1 MHVSAD
7 LISLAAVILVALV
20 CGLVLTRLRQPALV
34 GYLLSGIVLGPSGFG
49 LVEFRET
56 ISFLADLGVLLL
68 LFLVGMELSLRSF
81 RAIWGVALAAAGL
94 QILCATAIMGLFAV
108 ALGFPLEVAVLLGF
122 VVAVS
127 STAVAVKM
135 LEDLNILRTQVGQI
149 TVAILI
155 AQDLAIVPMMLILGL
170 FAGNGDI
177 ALGIGKIGLSLL
189 LLATLVWYLSRRAR
203 VRLPLSGVLVASPE
217 LRPLY
222 GLTLCFG
229 AATLTGLMGLSAA
242 YGAFLAGLVVGN
254 STARNTLL
262 RSVRSVQDIL
272 IMVFFLSIGLLIDL
286 DYVWDNIGTV
296 LVILFIV
303 TVVKTGFNIGV
314 LVLLREP
321 WQHAFISGVLLA
333 QIGEFSFL
341 LGGVGRDSGL
351 IDAAGFQL
359 IVTITAFTLIVTP
372 LWLAT
377 ARRLLRIA
385 IARASTIEEVVSRLR
400 VGGVRAMWSAV
411 KARPMPSPLASR
423 ILGRPHRRSVRA
435 PREPSTGAPPSKVE
449 PAADPPPQE

>member
-49 LVEFRET
+49 LVEIRDA
-56 ISFLADLGVLLL
+56 IGFLADLGVLLL

-81 RAIWGVALAAAGL
+81 RAIWGVALAAAAL
-94 QILCATAIMGLFAV
+94 QILCATAIMGLLAM
-108 ALGFPLEVAVLLGF
+108 ALGFPLSVAVLMGF

-127 STAVAVKM
+127 STAVAIKM
-135 LEDLNILRTQVGQI
+135 LEQLNILRTQVGQI
-149 TVAILI
+149 TVGILI

-170 FAGNGDI
+170 FTGTGDI
-177 ALGIGKIGLSLL
+177 ALGLGKIGLSVL
-189 LLATLVWYLSRRAR
+189 LLAALVWYLSRRAR
-203 VRLPLSGVLVASPE
+203 VRLPFSGVLVASPE

-229 AATLTGLMGLSAA
+229 AATLTGLIGLSAA
-242 YGAFLAGLVVGN
+242 YGAFLAGLMVGN

-262 RSVRSVQDIL
+262 RSVRSVQDVL

-296 LVILFIV
+296 LLILFIV

-321 WQHAFISGVLLA
+321 WQHAFIAGVLLA

-341 LGGVGRDSGL
+341 LGSIGRDSGL

-385 IARASTIEEVVSRLR
+385 IARAATIQEMVARLR
-400 VGGVRAMWSAV
+400 AGGIKAMWSAC
-411 KARPMPSPLASR
+411 KDRPVPSPLALR
-423 ILGRPHRRSVRA
+423 IFGRPHRRSVLA
-435 PREPSTGAPPSKVE
+435 HHE
-449 PAADPPPQE
+449 PAADPPAAE